1 MTKGY
6 VYLLSALM
14 FSGLTMAQKKELKDA
29 EKAVKK
35 GNVTEAVAA
44 LKAVEA
50 VLDNASNA
58 EKAQFYAL
66 KNTLA
71 FGQVEKDIDVDNN
84 VDVIISSFKK
94 VNEFEPNKG
103 SKVVK
108 QAQEEVNTVAG
119 KVVAKAIEDNGSANY
134 KGATKRFSQAYELN
148 PKDTV
153 YLYYAASTAIN
164 SKDYTDAV
172 EKYKKLVEIGYNGS
186 ESYYT
191 AVEKTSGQVQS
202 FGKDSKMRDLM
213 VKQGTHTEP
222 KFVKEDSKRPEIL
235 KNLVLIYNQEGK
247 TAEAEKTIVDARKA
261 NPDDINLLLTHMDI
275 YLKSNNMGKYE
286 ELAKQ
291 ALAKN
296 PNDDVLL
303 YNLGV
308 TSFDAGRFDDARKY
322 YEQAI
327 RINPKSENAYLNMA
341 FLKLQPDQELTNK
354 MNSLGL
360 SPADNK
366 KYEVYKK
373 EKHAIYNDAMNDLEK
388 VISIN
393 PNNEAA
399 ISTLRNIYRALEMND
414 KLKVLDAKAGK

>member
-1 MTKGY
+1 MNKGY

-35 GNVTEAVAA
+35 GNVTEATAA

-94 VNEFEPNKG
+94 VNEFEPNKA

-134 KGATKRFSQAYELN
+134 KGATRRFSQAYELN

-191 AVEKTSGQVQS
+191 AVEKASGQVQS

-213 VKQGTHTEP
+213 VKQGTHTDP

-247 TAEAEKTIVDARKA
+247 TAEAEKTIVEARKA
-261 NPDDINLLLTHMDI
+261 NPDDINLLLTQMDI

-286 ELAKQ
+286 ELAKE
-291 ALAKN
+291 ALKKN

-366 KYEVYKK
+366 KYETYKK

-388 VISIN
+388 VIAIN

-399 ISTLRNIYRALEMND
+399 VSTLRNIYRALEMND
-414 KLKVLDAKAGK
+414 KLKALDAKAGK

>member
-1 MTKGY
+1 MNKGY

-14 FSGLTMAQKKELKDA
+14 FSGLTMAQKKELKEA

-35 GNVTEAVAA
+35 GNLTEATAA

-50 VLDNASNA
+50 VLENASSA
-58 EKAQFYAL
+58 EKAQYYGL
-66 KNTLA
+66 KGSLA
-71 FGQVEKDIDVDNN
+71 YGQYEKGVDVDNN
-84 VDVIISSFKK
+84 VDAIIAAFKK
-94 VNEFEPNKG
+94 VNEFETNKG

-108 QAQEEVNTVAG
+108 QAQEEVTTVAG
-119 KVVAKAIEDNGSANY
+119 KVVATAIEDNNSSNY
-134 KGATKRFSQAYELN
+134 KGATKRFTQAYELN

-164 SKDYTDAV
+164 SKDYADAA

-191 AVEKTSGQVQS
+191 AIEKASGAVQS

-213 VKQGTHTEP
+213 VKQGTHTDP

-235 KNLVLIYNQEGK
+235 KNLVLIYSQEGK
-247 TAEAEKTIVDARKA
+247 TAEAEKVISVAREA
-261 NPDDINLLLTHMDI
+261 NPNDMNLLLTHMDL

-308 TSFDAGRFDDARKY
+308 TSFDAGRFDEARKY

-354 MNSLGL
+354 MNNLGM
-360 SPADNK
+360 SAADNK
-366 KYEVYKK
+366 KYEEYKK
-373 EKHAIYNDAMNDLEK
+373 QKNAIYQDAMNDLEK

-399 ISTLRNIYRALEMND
+399 VSTLRNIYRALEMND
-414 KLKVLDAKAGK
+414 KLKALEAKK